1 VGASIDFG
9 FIAKEP
15 LQILT
20 WVIILLVVKSG
31 VLLVLGRI
39 FKLNT
44 DQNLVFSLTL
54 SQVGEF
60 AFVLFSFTLQQGIL
74 SQETISLMIAVVA
87 SSMVMTPIVLMINEK
102 LILPRFVKAEEEGR
116 PADEI
121 DEKNPVIIAGFGH
134 FGNTVGRLLRAN
146 KINATYLD
154 IDSDRVEV
162 LRKMGFK
169 VFYGDASREEL
180 LRSAGASDAKLI
192 VIAIEPPEKRLE
204 MIETIKKHFPN
215 LHMFVRATNRYD
227 AYDLMNAGVL
237 HIYRETIDTS
247 LRLGVDVMSMLG
259 YRKYSAKR
267 LARTFFKHDERNLKI
282 LSSIRDPDEY
292 ILEAKKY
299 IEELEVVLQA
309 DLSDPILDRDDG
321 WDPENLRKEEAERVV

>member
-1 VGASIDFG
+1 
-9 FIAKEP
+9 
-15 LQILT
+15 
-20 WVIILLVVKSG
+20 
-31 VLLVLGRI
+31 
-39 FKLNT
+39 
-44 DQNLVFSLTL
+44 
-54 SQVGEF
+54 
-60 AFVLFSFTLQQGIL
+60 
-74 SQETISLMIAVVA
+74 
-87 SSMVMTPIVLMINEK
+87 
-102 LILPRFVKAEEEGR
+102 
-116 PADEI
+116 
-121 DEKNPVIIAGFGH
+121 
-134 FGNTVGRLLRAN
+134 
-146 KINATYLD
+146 
-154 IDSDRVEV
+154 
-162 LRKMGFK
+162 MGFK